1 MHICA
6 TEHQQLVTTCTYAN
20 LSRIILS
27 TEYVYYLAY
36 GKIQKYA
43 YTCQRRDSTDG
54 RAAAL
59 YPADPGSN
67 PVVSMLQRA
76 LRLSVSAGRQT
87 QLIMNRSWSR
97 TLIVALLHWLD
108 YKTLQLL
115 LLLKL
120 ATMPILSKPNITK
133 FQLKT

>member
-1 MHICA
+1 MCP
-6 TEHQQLVTTCTYAN
+6 V
-20 LSRIILS
+20 
-27 TEYVYYLAY
+27 
-36 GKIQKYA
+36 
-43 YTCQRRDSTDG
+43 
-54 RAAAL
+54 
-59 YPADPGSN
+59 DPGSN

-115 LLLKL
+115 LLLD
-120 ATMPILSKPNITK
+120 LSV
-133 FQLKT
+133 LKIEYFLGCAVGGISMCMLLNLDVLKNDADVTNACI

>member
-1 MHICA
+1 MTASLTSQYPSPI
-6 TEHQQLVTTCTYAN
+6 VDF
-20 LSRIILS
+20 I
-27 TEYVYYLAY
+27 
-36 GKIQKYA
+36 K
-43 YTCQRRDSTDG
+43 RRDSTDG
-54 RAAAL
+54 RVAAL

-87 QLIMNRSWSR
+87 QLIMNRSWSQ

-115 LLLKL
+115 LLLL
-120 ATMPILSKPNITK
+120 ITSVICHLDHRPHSS
-133 FQLKT
+133 FTYPHFMEV

>member
-1 MHICA
+1 MVFAKFNIL
-6 TEHQQLVTTCTYAN
+6 TSF
-20 LSRIILS
+20 LSLPDKTKMNIF
-27 TEYVYYLAY
+27 TPY
-36 GKIQKYA
+36 
-43 YTCQRRDSTDG
+43 QRRDSTDG

-76 LRLSVSAGRQT
+76 LCLSVSAGRQT
-87 QLIMNRSWSR
+87 QLIMNRSWSQ

-115 LLLKL
+115 LQVVSKSTYPSPLLV
-120 ATMPILSKPNITK
+120 
-133 FQLKT
+133 

>member
-1 MHICA
+1 M
-6 TEHQQLVTTCTYAN
+6 
-20 LSRIILS
+20 
-27 TEYVYYLAY
+27 LAY
-36 GKIQKYA
+36 
-43 YTCQRRDSTDG
+43 YTASQRRDSTDG

-97 TLIVALLHWLD
+97 TLIVALLHWLE

-115 LLLKL
+115 LLLSESFWTKMTL
-120 ATMPILSKPNITK
+120 KENRAKYSLRNIY
-133 FQLKT
+133 

>member
-1 MHICA
+1 MHYR
-6 TEHQQLVTTCTYAN
+6 Q
-20 LSRIILS
+20 
-27 TEYVYYLAY
+27 
-36 GKIQKYA
+36 
-43 YTCQRRDSTDG
+43 DSTDG

-115 LLLKL
+115 YISFSNPVLRLGLDTKQ
-120 ATMPILSKPNITK
+120 TTITK
-133 FQLKT
+133 HSP

>member
-1 MHICA
+1 MNSQNIC
-6 TEHQQLVTTCTYAN
+6 QFYCLN
-20 LSRIILS
+20 LIELDLPFKGCNNNNSNIS
-27 TEYVYYLAY
+27 
-36 GKIQKYA
+36 
-43 YTCQRRDSTDG
+43 QRRDSTDG

-87 QLIMNRSWSR
+87 QLIMNRSWSWA
-97 TLIVALLHWLD
+97 LIVALLHWLD

-115 LLLKL
+115 LLVVSYIFL
-120 ATMPILSKPNITK
+120 ANFENS
-133 FQLKT
+133 

>member
-1 MHICA
+1 MA
-6 TEHQQLVTTCTYAN
+6 LYMLLCTLKN
-20 LSRIILS
+20 EFL
-27 TEYVYYLAY
+27 
-36 GKIQKYA
+36 
-43 YTCQRRDSTDG
+43 RRDSTDG

-67 PVVSMLQRA
+67 PVVSMLQHA

-115 LLLKL
+115 LLFTNLFE
-120 ATMPILSKPNITK
+120 IN
-133 FQLKT
+133 

>member
-1 MHICA
+1 MY
-6 TEHQQLVTTCTYAN
+6 VTLFPFQIYVADS
-20 LSRIILS
+20 LYEII
-27 TEYVYYLAY
+27 T
-36 GKIQKYA
+36 GIP
-43 YTCQRRDSTDG
+43 RRDSTYG
-54 RAAAL
+54 RVVAL

-67 PVVSMLQRA
+67 PVISMLQRA

-115 LLLKL
+115 LLLL
-120 ATMPILSKPNITK
+120 YPATWNKG
-133 FQLKT
+133 

>member
-1 MHICA
+1 MAVQYPHY
-6 TEHQQLVTTCTYAN
+6 CTA
-20 LSRIILS
+20 I
-27 TEYVYYLAY
+27 
-36 GKIQKYA
+36 
-43 YTCQRRDSTDG
+43 RRDSTDG
-54 RAAAL
+54 RAVAL

-115 LLLKL
+115 LLLLL
-120 ATMPILSKPNITK
+120 AMNVKNSYGLFHILRNTIFRNFRPLPPLSP
-133 FQLKT
+133 L